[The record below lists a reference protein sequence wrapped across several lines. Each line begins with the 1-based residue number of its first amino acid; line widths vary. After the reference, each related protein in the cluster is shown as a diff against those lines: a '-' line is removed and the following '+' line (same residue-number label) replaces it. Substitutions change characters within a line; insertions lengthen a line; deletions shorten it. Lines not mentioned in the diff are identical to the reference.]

1 METGKNFDV
10 IIIGGSYAGLS
21 AAMALGRSLRS
32 VLVIDSDQACN
43 RQTPYSHNFLTQDGV
58 APASIKEKAQQQVLA
73 YPTVMLLQDLVTDG
87 ENLGNRFRITTLK
100 NETFHAKRLIF
111 ATGLKDIM
119 PEIPGVSECWGIS
132 VIHCPYCHGYEVKNQ
147 KTGIFANGDFAFH
160 YAQLI
165 ANLTADLA
173 IFTHGKSVLTP
184 QQTHQIQNRNI
195 PIIEKEITRIDHQHG
210 KIQQLVFQDGSTY
223 PLDALYTRPHFE
235 QHCRLPE
242 MLGCHLTEQGTL
254 QVDMLQRTNV
264 KHIFACG
271 DNASP
276 LRSVAS
282 AVAAGN
288 FAGAAVNKEMVEEE
302 F

>member
-1 METGKNFDV
+1 M
-10 IIIGGSYAGLS
+10 
-21 AAMALGRSLRS
+21 
-32 VLVIDSDQACN
+32 
-43 RQTPYSHNFLTQDGV
+43 
-58 APASIKEKAQQQVLA
+58 
-73 YPTVMLLQDLVTDG
+73 
-87 ENLGNRFRITTLK
+87 
-100 NETFHAKRLIF
+100 
-111 ATGLKDIM
+111 
-119 PEIPGVSECWGIS
+119 
-132 VIHCPYCHGYEVKNQ
+132 
-147 KTGIFANGDFAFH
+147 
-160 YAQLI
+160 
-165 ANLTADLA
+165 TADLA

-254 QVDMLQRTNV
+254 QIDMLQRTNV